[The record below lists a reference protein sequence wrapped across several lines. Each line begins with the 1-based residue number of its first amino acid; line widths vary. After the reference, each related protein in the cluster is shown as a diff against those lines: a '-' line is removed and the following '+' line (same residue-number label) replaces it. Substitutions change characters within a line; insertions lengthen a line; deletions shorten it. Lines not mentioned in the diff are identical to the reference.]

1 MGFLNKIISGGQTG
15 ADRAALDAAINHG
28 IPHGGWCPKG
38 RKAEDGRIPDRYPL
52 RETDTDNYR
61 ERTRK
66 NILDSDGTLILCPE
80 DEMDAGT
87 QLTYQLCK
95 EIKKP
100 VYIADPADETQI
112 PHVIKWLIRD
122 NIHVVNIAGPRKIP
136 HISLPILTQQS
147 LLLRMVQEKIIRQ
160 TIFFLVLFP

>member
-1 MGFLNKIISGGQTG
+1 MGFINKIVSGGQTG
-15 ADRAALDAAINHG
+15 ADRAALDVAINHG
-28 IPHGGWCPKG
+28 IPCGGWCPKG
-38 RKAEDGRIPDRYPL
+38 KKAEDGQIPDRYPL
-52 RETDTDNYR
+52 RETETGNYR

-87 QLTYQLCK
+87 QFTYQLCK

-122 NIHVVNIAGPRKIP
+122 NIHVVNIAGPRESNLKGIYEA
-136 HISLPILTQQS
+136 SELFLDK
-147 LLLRMVQEKIIRQ
+147 LLN
-160 TIFFLVLFP
+160 IF

>member
-1 MGFLNKIISGGQTG
+1 MGVINKIISGGQTG
-15 ADRAALDAAINHG
+15 TDRAALDVAITHG
-28 IPHGGWCPKG
+28 IPCGGWCPAG

-61 ERTRK
+61 DRTRK

-87 QLTYQLCK
+87 LFTYRLCK

-100 VYIADPADETQI
+100 VYVADPADEIQI

-122 NIHVVNIAGPRKIP
+122 NIHIVNIAGPRESNLKGIYEA
-136 HISLPILTQQS
+136 SEL
-147 LLLRMVQEKIIRQ
+147 
-160 TIFFLVLFP
+160 FLDKLINVFQ